1 MRLFHRQDA
10 TGAETDGVEPDLP
23 PEVLDQYRRLS
34 GRERKR
40 LLADAAASANA
51 SLKVDPTRNWQAE
64 RDASIYL
71 ELSGAFK
78 RMSDAVRRELERPG
92 GW

>member
-1 MRLFHRQDA
+1 MRLFHRQSA
-10 TGAETDGVEPDLP
+10 TGAEADAVEPDLP
-23 PEVLDQYRRLS
+23 PEILDQYRRLS
-34 GRERKR
+34 SSERKR
-40 LLADAAASANA
+40 LLAAAAASANA
-51 SLKVDPTRNWQAE
+51 SLEVDPTRNWQAE

-71 ELSGAFK
+71 ELSGTFK

>member
-1 MRLFHRQDA
+1 MRLFRRQGA
-10 TGAETDGVEPDLP
+10 TGAETDAIEPDLP
-23 PEVLDQYRRLS
+23 PEILDQYRRLS

-40 LLADAAASANA
+40 LLAAAAASANS
-51 SLKVDPTRNWQAE
+51 SLEVDSTRNWQAE

-71 ELSGAFK
+71 ELSGTYQ
-78 RMSDAVRRELERPG
+78 RMRDAVRRELERPG